1 MIEVKNISKSFGDQ
15 LIVDNVSTT
24 FEEGKTNLIIG
35 QSGSGKT
42 VLMKCCIGLYD
53 VDSGEVVFHGR
64 RFSNLSDK
72 KRKNIRKE
80 MGVLFQGGA
89 FYSILLRWK
98 KISCFHSTC
107 LPK

>member
-15 LIVDNVSTT
+15 LIVDDVSTT

-53 VDSGEVVFHGR
+53 VDSGEVNFHGR
-64 RFSNLSDK
+64 RFSNIPDK
-72 KRKNIRKE
+72 KRKNIRHAE
-80 MGVLFQGGA
+80 LDSASPHNVWDSV
-89 FYSILLRWK
+89 YSQNVRRTL
-98 KISCFHSTC
+98 
-107 LPK
+107 